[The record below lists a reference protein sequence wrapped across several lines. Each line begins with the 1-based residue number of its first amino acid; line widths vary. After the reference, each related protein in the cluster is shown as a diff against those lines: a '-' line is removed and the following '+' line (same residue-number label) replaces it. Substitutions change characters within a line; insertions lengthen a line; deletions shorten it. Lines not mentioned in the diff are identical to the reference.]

1 MGSRKLVL
9 RHRLT
14 TADAAFAAA
23 TGHEHDATHESPFAR
38 AEMPWAQTE
47 AGPVVEPVGLLGRQ
61 EDGSKRP
68 RSSLVAGGGRSSPPF
83 VLLLRIYRRRFL
95 QSPNPTPGDGV
106 LLPSPFTTPHAASAS
121 ASASSLTKARRGFH
135 GLAVCGFQ
143 WRRRFRGT
151 TDRCLPTASSSAPR
165 PLSAV
170 HDV

>member
-1 MGSRKLVL
+1 
-9 RHRLT
+9 
-14 TADAAFAAA
+14 
-23 TGHEHDATHESPFAR
+23 
-38 AEMPWAQTE
+38 MPWAQTE

-61 EDGSKRP
+61 EGGSKRP

-83 VLLLRIYRRRFL
+83 VLLFLRIYRRRFL

-106 LLPSPFTTPHAASAS
+106 LLPPPFTTPHAAS